1 MRRPPPAD
9 RALPG
14 HVAPAPKAAARPLLL
29 LALLAGLLLA
39 PGRARPCTA
48 GEPATHGLAELSRFG
63 AGEGPAA
70 IPGGWRLLDT
80 QGTPRQSNAVALPGV
95 TPGASARVRLEA
107 TLRIG
112 SAGDGACL
120 LLLPTARFGARG
132 PAPFLASWVEPNL
145 PGTFAVAFDVHNP
158 PSKEM
163 FTAFGNYEDKPQR
176 EVSLHWDGR
185 ERAKRVAPVE
195 FRGEAVPVVVT
206 LEQAPGGSE
215 ASVTL
220 AGATVFERFFLH
232 GLHPYELRLAM
243 GAGTRDDAGKEPRA
257 QAEVTGVVLAQEQ
270 PAAPVRPP
278 LAVEVFHHVRTDGT
292 VQAHQRTV
300 DLPPAG
306 WAFGRVVLTLDLHD
320 AGEAWDEWDR
330 NGEISLVE
338 PDGTRLGL
346 VPFITSYRTPCHWEV
361 DVTHFR
367 PLLVGRRT
375 LEIAAGTSFYKGRG
389 YLMSVRLDFHH
400 GTPALWPSRV
410 TPLWQGTA
418 HYRSHANHFQDF
430 YDTRTLATQDCAV
443 ATRLWMATTGHSQ
456 VGEFTPALRTLVVQ
470 AGGQEHEVPH
480 RLWKDDCYL
489 NPNRPQYG
497 TWQFARAGWAPGDV
511 VAPWWVDLTPWVT
524 PAQPFTLALRT
535 QPYAFPAGEEAPS
548 EAQCAE
554 ATHVVR
560 AYLIEYATPAG
571 CVAAPSLRI
580 LDVSADGLAAA
591 AGLKAGDWLASYDGV
606 TIDTVEELRA
616 AIAAAQGKERVA
628 VVVFRGLE
636 RVEATLPP
644 GRMGIS
650 LSGR

>member
-1 MRRPPPAD
+1 MPAACRVARRD
-9 RALPG
+9 
-14 HVAPAPKAAARPLLL
+14 AAARAASAGTVTAPAATVLLL
-29 LALLAGLLLA
+29 LALLL
-39 PGRARPCTA
+39 PARPPCA
-48 GEPATHGLAELSRFG
+48 GGEPATRGLAELSRFG
-63 AGEGPAA
+63 EGEGPSA
-70 IPGGWRLLDT
+70 IPGGWRLLDH
-80 QGTPRQSNAVALPGV
+80 QGTPRQSNAVALPAV
-95 TPGASARVRLEA
+95 TPGAHARVRLEA
-107 TLRIG
+107 TLRLEAG
-112 SAGDGACL
+112 GDGASL

-195 FRGEAVPVVVT
+195 FRGQAVPVVVT
-206 LEQAPGGSE
+206 LEQVTGGSE
-215 ASVTL
+215 ASVMV
-220 AGATVFERFFLH
+220 AGAPVFERFFLH
-232 GLHPYELRLAM
+232 GLHPYELRLAL
-243 GAGTRDDAGKEPRA
+243 GAGTRADAST

-270 PAAPVRPP
+270 PAQPVRPP
-278 LAVEVFHHVRTDGT
+278 LSVEVFHHVRTDGK

-330 NGEISLVE
+330 NGEISLLE

-410 TPLWQGTA
+410 TPLWHGTA

-430 YDTRTLATQDCAV
+430 YAPRTLATQDCAV
-443 ATRLWMATTGHSQ
+443 AARLWMTTTGHSQ

-470 AGGQEHEVPH
+470 AGEQVHEVRH

-489 NPNRPQYG
+489 NPNRPQFG

-511 VAPWWVDLTPWVT
+511 VEPWWVDLTPWIT
-524 PAQPFTLALRT
+524 PAQPFTLELRP
-535 QPYAFPAGEEAPS
+535 QPYAFPPGEQAPS

-560 AYLIEYATPAG
+560 SYLVEYATPAG

-580 LDVSADGLAAA
+580 LDVSAGGLAAG
-591 AGLKAGDWLASYDGV
+591 AGLQAGDWLASYDGV
-606 TIDTVEELRA
+606 TIDTVEALRG
-616 AIAAAQGKERVA
+616 AIAAAQGKERVP
-628 VVVFRGLE
+628 VVVFRGME
-636 RVEATLPP
+636 RVEVTLPP